1 MDNFEERKQ
10 KWERKQADYKVNSAR
25 QATLVLTLKKT
36 LELLGDRKRG
46 KLLDIGCG
54 FGEIDILLAENT
66 DFEIIGFDIS
76 KTSVEAARANVKK
89 AGLEGRIKIE
99 EEDVFSIKYPDN
111 FFDVAVSFGYV
122 SAATY
127 PGAQEKINRVLK
139 PGGILICDFINCL
152 SFYKVFGSLRR
163 IIRGDSPYY
172 FSLSR
177 IRREFE
183 KEGLIFMAQKL
194 FNTYPPL
201 NLNLSPK
208 VFLAFENTLG
218 RLFLKSLARVR
229 LICFLSTSKS
239 N

>member
-54 FGEIDILLAENT
+54 FGAFAILLAKNT
-66 DFEIIGFDIS
+66 DFEIFCFDIS

-99 EEDVFSIKYPDN
+99 EGDVFSIKYPDN

-163 IIRGDSPYY
+163 IIKCDSPYY
-172 FSLSR
+172 LSLSG